1 MKSSN
6 IKTPIELN
14 DRTVDPFIDEDI
26 RILYN
31 NESGKVRDSNLYDF
45 IYKKN
50 RTKNKEV
57 KEDVE
62 REKDLFL

>member
-1 MKSSN
+1 
-6 IKTPIELN
+6 
-14 DRTVDPFIDEDI
+14 VDPFIDEDI